1 MTQDRGTGDLI
12 DDRFRL
18 MERLGSGA
26 MGAVWRALDEVLQRE
41 VALKQVRPA
50 DPGLAT
56 DPDYA
61 GMLRTRVL
69 REARALARIDHPHV
83 VTIHHVVVLP
93 GETFP
98 WLVMELVRGGTLED
112 RLASGPMEP
121 AEVAELGRGL
131 LAGLRAAHA
140 AGICH
145 RDVKPANVLL
155 RPDGSP
161 VLTDFGIADL
171 ADTSRLTATG
181 GLTGSPA
188 YIAPERLYGSEG
200 NPASD
205 LWSLGMLLY
214 VAVEGRHPLR
224 QTTAAATLAAVL
236 SGVVP
241 AAARAG
247 RLDPALRAVL
257 VADPAGRATAEQ
269 LDALLVQALDPG
281 PPGINLGPGRS
292 APFNHPGAID
302 ASARFA
308 APAGFD
314 SAANVESSASFGATP
329 SVGSGPSDPGS
340 RSGAAPPVGSASSG
354 SWPTYD
360 ASEPAVAGSAGSPPT
375 YSPLARSA
383 PPARSGSSAEPTP
396 AAVSSAA
403 SGFHQPPP
411 GEGSSTV
418 QRRPGPPSRGRARK
432 RILAGSLIGGLALL
446 LVAGIAGV
454 GYVLVPWLQAQ
465 AKLASA
471 FPPIDSPSAADP
483 SPGPKPSSPTSSD
496 PTENSGPGSG
506 QPSSLHTKKGMEAA
520 IKAFEEATGTTK
532 FTRMVAYPE
541 YAVVDVPVKGR
552 KGAFDSYLYRDGEAK
567 QWNSGPGSTDGSI
580 TTDVDKID
588 WDLLPRLMKRADE
601 TLNLPKPETRYVIV
615 DAGTH
620 GDGEPTIAVY
630 LSDKYGSGHLTA
642 DLKGKIIDT
651 NPAP

>member
-50 DPGLAT
+50 DAGLAT

-61 GMLRTRVL
+61 EMLRTRVL

-93 GETFP
+93 GEPFP
-98 WLVMELVRGGTLED
+98 WLVMELVRGGTLDD

-131 LAGLRAAHA
+131 LGALRAAHA

-171 ADTSRLTATG
+171 ADTSRLTVTG

-188 YIAPERLYGSEG
+188 YIAPERLHGSEG

-224 QTTAAATLAAVL
+224 QTTAAATLAAVM

-241 AAARAG
+241 AARRAG

-269 LDALLVQALDPG
+269 VDALLLQALDPS
-281 PPGINLGPGRS
+281 PPGLWSGP
-292 APFNHPGAID
+292 
-302 ASARFA
+302 
-308 APAGFD
+308 
-314 SAANVESSASFGATP
+314 SSASSAGSAWTGPPSAVSPSTVSWPARSIPPATP
-329 SVGSGPSDPGS
+329 ASAQSLPP
-340 RSGAAPPVGSASSG
+340 AQPAPTVGSASSSVQSFPSRSAESA
-354 SWPTYD
+354 SWT
-360 ASEPAVAGSAGSPPT
+360 GSASD
-375 YSPLARSA
+375 
-383 PPARSGSSAEPTP
+383 AEPVGIIGTP
-396 AAVSSAA
+396 E
-403 SGFHQPPP
+403 PPP
-411 GEGSSTV
+411 GEGSATV
-418 QRRPGPPSRGRARK
+418 RRWPAPPPKRRSR
-432 RILAGSLIGGLALL
+432 AGVVVGSVVGGLVLL
-446 LVAGIAGV
+446 IAATVAVAGFVI
-454 GYVLVPWLQAQ
+454 VPWLRDQAE
-465 AKLASA
+465 LAA
-471 FPPIDSPSAADP
+471 GLPPAGIPSAGQP
-483 SPGPKPSSPTSSD
+483 SRSETPAGEPSTKTQPEAPETKDS
-496 PTENSGPGSG
+496 NQGPGSG
-506 QPSSLHTKKGMEAA
+506 SERSGSLHTKKGMEAA
-520 IKAFEEATGTTK
+520 IKALEEATGTTK
-532 FTRMVAYPE
+532 VTKLVAYPD
-541 YAVVDVPVKGR
+541 YAIVDVPVKGR
-552 KGAFDSYLYRDGEAK
+552 KNAFDSYLYDKEGQVK
-567 QWNSGPGSTDGSI
+567 LWTSGAGTADSTK
-580 TTDVDKID
+580 TLDVDKID
-588 WDLLPRLMKRADE
+588 WDLVPDLMKRADE
-601 TLNLPKPETRYVIV
+601 TLNLPKPEHRYLIIEAANVFA
-615 DAGTH
+615 D
-620 GDGEPTIAVY
+620 DEPTISIY
-630 LSDKYGSGHLTA
+630 LSDKYGGGHLVA
-642 DLKGKIIDT
+642 NLKGKILRS
-651 NPAP
+651 NPAA

>member
-61 GMLRTRVL
+61 EMLRTRVL

-83 VTIHHVVVLP
+83 VTIHHVVVVP
-93 GETFP
+93 GEPFP

-112 RLASGPMEP
+112 RLAAGPMRP

-131 LAGLRAAHA
+131 LGGLRAAHA

-224 QTTAAATLAAVL
+224 QTTAAATLAAVM

-241 AAARAG
+241 VATRAG

-257 VADPAGRATAEQ
+257 VADPAGRAGAEQ
-269 LDALLVQALDPG
+269 LDALLIQALDPG
-281 PPGINLGPGRS
+281 PPGIHLGASAASATS
-292 APFNHPGAID
+292 AP
-302 ASARFA
+302 
-308 APAGFD
+308 
-314 SAANVESSASFGATP
+314 
-329 SVGSGPSDPGS
+329 
-340 RSGAAPPVGSASSG
+340 
-354 SWPTYD
+354 WPTYD
-360 ASEPAVAGSAGSPPT
+360 GSEAVDHGSEAAPSSPPT
-375 YSPLARSA
+375 YSPLARS
-383 PPARSGSSAEPTP
+383 PQPRSADRSY
-396 AAVSSAA
+396 
-403 SGFHQPPP
+403 QPPP
-411 GEGSSTV
+411 GEGSATV
-418 QRRPGPPSRGRARK
+418 ERRPGPPARGTARK
-432 RILAGSLIGGLALL
+432 RVLAGSLIGGLTLL
-446 LVAGIAGV
+446 LVAAIAGV
-454 GYVLVPWLQAQ
+454 GLLLVPWIQDQAR
-465 AKLASA
+465 LASQ
-471 FPPIDSPSAADP
+471 FPPVNGPSSGAPSAGDP
-483 SPGPKPSSPTSSD
+483 STASKPSGPASSD
-496 PTENSGPGSG
+496 PTDKSGPEPE
-506 QPSSLHTKKGMEAA
+506 QLASLHTEKGMDQA
-520 IKAFEEATGTTK
+520 IKALKKATGTTK
-532 FTRMVAYPE
+532 YLKLIAYPN
-541 YAVVDVPVKGR
+541 YAIVDVPVKGR
-552 KGAFDSYLYRDGEAK
+552 KGAYDRYMYDQQGQVKLWS
-567 QWNSGPGSTDGSI
+567 SGSDQTAD
-580 TTDVDKID
+580 TATDVDKID

-601 TLNLPKPETRYVIV
+601 TLNLPKPESRYVIV
-615 DAGTH
+615 DPGGVAT
-620 GDGEPTIAVY
+620 DGEPSISIY
-630 LSDKYGSGHLTA
+630 LSDKYASGYLTA
-642 DLKGKIIDT
+642 DFDGNILDT
-651 NPAP
+651 RPAP